1 MMQISTKNIDSVY
14 INNASSNTAAFR
26 QGLHDGIPI
35 GLGYF
40 AVAFSLGI
48 ICRTSGLSVFQG
60 FLTSLLN
67 NTSAG
72 EFAAITLIGQNASY
86 TEIALVT
93 LIANARYML
102 MSCALS
108 QRLSNAQGFFIH
120 RLAMAFAVTD
130 ELFGIAISRP
140 GVLNPYYYYGG
151 MAVAIPGWSIGT
163 ACGIIAG
170 AALPERIV
178 SALSVALFGMFLAI
192 IIPPARESRIILTV
206 VITSFVAS
214 FAATYMEP
222 LAQLTGGT
230 RTIILTV
237 VIAAA
242 AAWFRPVQ
250 SQQKED

>member
-1 MMQISTKNIDSVY
+1 MTSTKQQ
-14 INNASSNTAAFR
+14 SSPLPPTKSEALR
-26 QGLHDGIPI
+26 QGAHDAIPV

-48 ICRTSGLSVFQG
+48 ICRSSGLSVFQG
-60 FLTSLLN
+60 FLASLLN

-72 EFAAITLIGQNASY
+72 EFAAITLIGTNASY
-86 TEIALVT
+86 MEIALVT

-108 QRLSNAQGFFIH
+108 QRLEPGKSFLH
-120 RLAMAFAVTD
+120 RLGIAFAVTD
-130 ELFGIAISRP
+130 ELFGIAIARKGYLEP
-140 GVLNPYYYYGG
+140 AYYYGA
-151 MAVAIPGWSIGT
+151 MAVAIPGWSLGT

-170 AALPERIV
+170 SALPERIV

-192 IIPPARESRIILTV
+192 IIPPARESRVILTV
-206 VITSFVAS
+206 VLTSFIASFVA
-214 FAATYMEP
+214 TYVEP

-237 VIAAA
+237 AIAAG
-242 AAWFRPVQ
+242 AAWFSPVSDQ
-250 SQQKED
+250 RKEG

>member
-1 MMQISTKNIDSVY
+1 MTSTKQQ
-14 INNASSNTAAFR
+14 SSPLPPTKSEALR
-26 QGLHDGIPI
+26 QGAHDAIPI

-48 ICRTSGLSVFQG
+48 ICRSSGLSVFQG
-60 FLTSLLN
+60 FLASLLN

-72 EFAAITLIGQNASY
+72 EFAAITLIGTNASY
-86 TEIALVT
+86 MEIALVT

-108 QRLSNAQGFFIH
+108 QRLEPWQSFLH
-120 RLAMAFAVTD
+120 RLGIAFAVTD
-130 ELFGIAISRP
+130 ELFGIAIARKGYLEP
-140 GVLNPYYYYGG
+140 AYYYGA
-151 MAVAIPGWSIGT
+151 MAVAIPGWSLGT

-170 AALPERIV
+170 SALPERIV

-192 IIPPARESRIILTV
+192 IIPPARESRVILTV
-206 VITSFVAS
+206 VLTSFIASFVA
-214 FAATYMEP
+214 TYVEP

-237 VIAAA
+237 AIAAA
-242 AAWFRPVQ
+242 AAWLRPVQ
-250 SQQKED
+250 DVQKEA

>member
-1 MMQISTKNIDSVY
+1 MQISTKNIDSVY
-14 INNASSNTAAFR
+14 TNNASSNTAAFR

-48 ICRTSGLSVFQG
+48 ICRSSGLTVFQS

-108 QRLSNAQGFFIH
+108 QRLSSAQSFLH

-178 SALSVALFGMFLAI
+178 SALSAVGAAYRRYAYHYPHCSHRSGCSLVQAGTVPAKGGLADGTQYLYLYCSHGTCYLRY
-192 IIPPARESRIILTV
+192 PR
-206 VITSFVAS
+206 TSANTHS
-214 FAATYMEP
+214 
-222 LAQLTGGT
+222 
-230 RTIILTV
+230 
-237 VIAAA
+237 
-242 AAWFRPVQ
+242 
-250 SQQKED
+250 

>member
-1 MMQISTKNIDSVY
+1 MMQILTKNIDSVY
-14 INNASSNTAAFR
+14 TNNASSNTAAFR
-26 QGLHDGIPI
+26 QGLQDGIPI

-48 ICRTSGLSVFQG
+48 ICRISGLSVFQG

-93 LIANARYML
+93 LIANAR
-102 MSCALS
+102 LS
-108 QRLSNAQGFFIH
+108 SAQSFMH
-120 RLAMAFAVTD
+120 RLVIAFAVTD

-214 FAATYMEP
+214 FAATYLQP

-242 AAWFRPVQ
+242 AAWIRPVQ

>member
-1 MMQISTKNIDSVY
+1 MTSTKQQ
-14 INNASSNTAAFR
+14 SSPLPPTKSEALR
-26 QGLHDGIPI
+26 QGAHDAIPV

-48 ICRTSGLSVFQG
+48 ICRSSGLTVFQG
-60 FLTSLLN
+60 FLASLLN

-72 EFAAITLIGQNASY
+72 EFAAITLIGNNASY
-86 TEIALVT
+86 MEIALVT

-108 QRLSNAQGFFIH
+108 QRLQPGQSFLH
-120 RLAMAFAVTD
+120 RLGIAFAVTD
-130 ELFGIAISRP
+130 ELFGIAIARKGYLEP
-140 GVLNPYYYYGG
+140 AYYYGA
-151 MAVAIPGWSIGT
+151 MAVAIPGWSLGT

-170 AALPERIV
+170 SALPERIV

-192 IIPPARESRIILTV
+192 IIPPARESRVILTV
-206 VITSFVAS
+206 VITSFIAS
-214 FAATYMEP
+214 FVATYVEP

-237 VIAAA
+237 AIAAA
-242 AAWFRPVQ
+242 AAWLRPVHDV
-250 SQQKED
+250 QKEA

>member
-1 MMQISTKNIDSVY
+1 MLRPSAKACTMVSPY
-14 INNASSNTAAFR
+14 
-26 QGLHDGIPI
+26 

-40 AVAFSLGI
+40 CLVAFSLGI

-108 QRLSNAQGFFIH
+108 QRLSSAQGFIH

-163 ACGIIAG
+163 VLRHYRRCCAARAYCQRTECSTVWHVPCYHHAPCTRKPYHFNCCNHKLHRQLRSNIHGAVG
-170 AALPERIV
+170 AAYRRYTYHYPHCSHRSGCSLV
-178 SALSVALFGMFLAI
+178 QAGYS
-192 IIPPARESRIILTV
+192 PAN
-206 VITSFVAS
+206 
-214 FAATYMEP
+214 
-222 LAQLTGGT
+222 GG
-230 RTIILTV
+230 
-237 VIAAA
+237 
-242 AAWFRPVQ
+242 
-250 SQQKED
+250 S

>member
-1 MMQISTKNIDSVY
+1 MQSDMTFSNPPESKSASPSTL
-14 INNASSNTAAFR
+14 AFR
-26 QGLHDGIPI
+26 EGLHDGIPI

-48 ICRTSGLSVFQG
+48 ICRSSGLNVFQG
-60 FLTSLLN
+60 FLASFLN

-72 EFAAITLIGQNASY
+72 EFAAITLIGENASY
-86 TEIALVT
+86 MEIALVT

-108 QRLSNAQGFFIH
+108 QRLNPGENFIH
-120 RLAMAFAVTD
+120 RLGIAFAVTD
-130 ELFGIAISRP
+130 ELFGIAIARKGNLSP
-140 GVLNPYYYYGG
+140 WYYYGG
-151 MAVAIPGWSIGT
+151 MAVAIPGWSLGT

-170 AALPERIV
+170 GALPERIV

-192 IIPPARESRIILTV
+192 IIPPARESKIILTV
-206 VITSFVAS
+206 VLTS
-214 FAATYMEP
+214 FAASLLANYWQP

-237 VIAAA
+237 VIAAL
-242 AAWFRPVQ
+242 AAWLRPVNNAT
-250 SQQKED
+250 SKEA

>member
-1 MMQISTKNIDSVY
+1 
-14 INNASSNTAAFR
+14 
-26 QGLHDGIPI
+26 
-35 GLGYF
+35 
-40 AVAFSLGI
+40 
-48 ICRTSGLSVFQG
+48 
-60 FLTSLLN
+60 
-67 NTSAG
+67 
-72 EFAAITLIGQNASY
+72 
-86 TEIALVT
+86 
-93 LIANARYML
+93 ML

-108 QRLSNAQGFFIH
+108 QRLSSAQSFLH
-120 RLAMAFAVTD
+120 RLVIAFAVTD

-151 MAVAIPGWSIGT
+151 MAIAIPGWSIGT

-170 AALPERIV
+170 AALPDRIV

-214 FAATYMEP
+214 FAAAYLQP
-222 LAQLTGGT
+222 SAQLTGGT

-242 AAWFRPVQ
+242 AAWLRPVQ

>member
-1 MMQISTKNIDSVY
+1 MTSTKQQ
-14 INNASSNTAAFR
+14 SSPLPPTKSEALR
-26 QGLHDGIPI
+26 QGAHDAIPI

-48 ICRTSGLSVFQG
+48 ICRSSGLSVFQG
-60 FLTSLLN
+60 FLASLLN

-72 EFAAITLIGQNASY
+72 EFAAITLIGTNASY
-86 TEIALVT
+86 MEIALVT

-108 QRLSNAQGFFIH
+108 QRLQPGQSFLH
-120 RLAMAFAVTD
+120 RLGIAFAVTD
-130 ELFGIAISRP
+130 ELFGIAIARKGYLEP
-140 GVLNPYYYYGG
+140 AYYYGA
-151 MAVAIPGWSIGT
+151 MAVAIPGWSLGT

-170 AALPERIV
+170 SALPERIV

-192 IIPPARESRIILTV
+192 IIPPARESRVILTV
-206 VITSFVAS
+206 VLTSFTASFVA
-214 FAATYMEP
+214 TYVEP

-237 VIAAA
+237 AIAAA
-242 AAWFRPVQ
+242 AAWLRPVQ
-250 SQQKED
+250 DVQKEA

>member
-1 MMQISTKNIDSVY
+1 MTSTKQQ
-14 INNASSNTAAFR
+14 SSPLPPTKSEALR
-26 QGLHDGIPI
+26 QGAHDAIPI

-48 ICRTSGLSVFQG
+48 ICRSSGLSVFQG
-60 FLTSLLN
+60 FLASLLN

-72 EFAAITLIGQNASY
+72 EFAAITLIGTNASY
-86 TEIALVT
+86 MEIALVT

-108 QRLSNAQGFFIH
+108 QRLQPGQSFLH
-120 RLAMAFAVTD
+120 RLGIAFAVTD
-130 ELFGIAISRP
+130 ELFGIAIARKGYLEP
-140 GVLNPYYYYGG
+140 AYYYGA
-151 MAVAIPGWSIGT
+151 MAIAIPGWSLGT

-170 AALPERIV
+170 SALPERIV

-192 IIPPARESRIILTV
+192 IIPPARKSRVILTV
-206 VITSFVAS
+206 VLTSFIASFVA
-214 FAATYMEP
+214 TYVEP

-237 VIAAA
+237 AIAAA
-242 AAWFRPVQ
+242 AAWLRPVHDV
-250 SQQKED
+250 QKEA

>member
-1 MMQISTKNIDSVY
+1 MDFGDVWENLELGAMG
-14 INNASSNTAAFR
+14 AFEAR
-26 QGLHDGIPI
+26 KGRYGVFADGL
-35 GLGYF
+35 Y
-40 AVAFSLGI
+40 A
-48 ICRTSGLSVFQG
+48 
-60 FLTSLLN
+60 
-67 NTSAG
+67 
-72 EFAAITLIGQNASY
+72 
-86 TEIALVT
+86 
-93 LIANARYML
+93 
-102 MSCALS
+102 
-108 QRLSNAQGFFIH
+108 RLSSTVYAP
-120 RLAMAFAVTD
+120 V
-130 ELFGIAISRP
+130 
-140 GVLNPYYYYGG
+140 
-151 MAVAIPGWSIGT
+151 
-163 ACGIIAG
+163 AG

-214 FAATYMEP
+214 FAAAYLQP

>member
-1 MMQISTKNIDSVY
+1 MQPTTSPQTLRS
-14 INNASSNTAAFR
+14 ASPRTACFR

-48 ICRTSGLSVFQG
+48 ICRSSGLTVLQG
-60 FLTSLLN
+60 FLASLLN

-72 EFAAITLIGQNASY
+72 EFAAITLIGNNASY
-86 TEIALVT
+86 MEIALVT
-93 LIANARYML
+93 LVANARYML

-108 QRLSNAQGFFIH
+108 QRLSEGEGFIH
-120 RLAMAFAVTD
+120 RLGIAFAVTD
-130 ELFGIAISRP
+130 ELFGIAVARQGMLSP
-140 GVLNPYYYYGG
+140 WYYYGA
-151 MAVAIPGWSIGT
+151 MAVAIPGWSLGT

-170 AALPERIV
+170 GALPERIV
-178 SALSVALFGMFLAI
+178 SALSVALFGMFLAV
-192 IIPPARESRIILTV
+192 IIPPARQSRIILTV
-206 VITSFVAS
+206 VAAS
-214 FAATYMEP
+214 FTASLIANYWQP

-242 AAWFRPVQ
+242 AAWLRPVNNG
-250 SQQKED
+250 SKEA

>member
-1 MMQISTKNIDSVY
+1 MTSTKQQ
-14 INNASSNTAAFR
+14 SSPLPPTKSEALR
-26 QGLHDGIPI
+26 QGAHDAIPI

-48 ICRTSGLSVFQG
+48 ICRSSGLSVFQG
-60 FLTSLLN
+60 FLASLLN

-72 EFAAITLIGQNASY
+72 EFAAITLIGTNASY
-86 TEIALVT
+86 MEIALVT

-108 QRLSNAQGFFIH
+108 QRLEPGKSFLH
-120 RLAMAFAVTD
+120 RLGIAFAVTD
-130 ELFGIAISRP
+130 ELFGIAIARKGYLEP
-140 GVLNPYYYYGG
+140 AYYYGA
-151 MAVAIPGWSIGT
+151 MAVAIPGWSLGT

-170 AALPERIV
+170 SALPERIV

-192 IIPPARESRIILTV
+192 IIPPARESRVILTV
-206 VITSFVAS
+206 VLTSFIASFVA
-214 FAATYMEP
+214 TYVEP

-237 VIAAA
+237 LIAAG
-242 AAWFRPVQ
+242 AAWFSPV
-250 SQQKED
+250 SDQKKEG

>member
-1 MMQISTKNIDSVY
+1 MTSTKQQ
-14 INNASSNTAAFR
+14 SSPLPPTKSEALR
-26 QGLHDGIPI
+26 QGAHDAIPV

-48 ICRTSGLSVFQG
+48 ICRSSGLTVFQG
-60 FLTSLLN
+60 FLASLLN

-72 EFAAITLIGQNASY
+72 EFAAITLIGTNASY
-86 TEIALVT
+86 MEIALVT

-108 QRLSNAQGFFIH
+108 QRLEPGQSFLH
-120 RLAMAFAVTD
+120 RLGIAFAVTD
-130 ELFGIAISRP
+130 ELFGIAIARKGYLEP
-140 GVLNPYYYYGG
+140 AYYYGA
-151 MAVAIPGWSIGT
+151 MAVAIPGWSLGT

-170 AALPERIV
+170 SALPERIV

-192 IIPPARESRIILTV
+192 IIPPARESRVILTV
-206 VITSFVAS
+206 VLTSFIASFVA
-214 FAATYMEP
+214 TYVEP

-237 VIAAA
+237 LIAAG
-242 AAWFRPVQ
+242 AAWFSPVSDQ
-250 SQQKED
+250 RKEA

>member
-1 MMQISTKNIDSVY
+1 M
-14 INNASSNTAAFR
+14 
-26 QGLHDGIPI
+26 
-35 GLGYF
+35 GYF

-108 QRLSNAQGFFIH
+108 QRLSSAQSFMH
-120 RLAMAFAVTD
+120 RLVIAFAVTD
-130 ELFGIAISRP
+130 EL
-140 GVLNPYYYYGG
+140 LNPYYYYGG

-214 FAATYMEP
+214 FAAAYLQP

-242 AAWFRPVQ
+242 AAWLRPVQ

>member
-14 INNASSNTAAFR
+14 TNNASSDAAAFR

-108 QRLSNAQGFFIH
+108 QRLSSAQ
-120 RLAMAFAVTD
+120 
-130 ELFGIAISRP
+130 
-140 GVLNPYYYYGG
+140 VLNPYYYYGG

-163 ACGIIAG
+163 ACGIVAG

-192 IIPPARESRIILTV
+192 IMPPARESRIILTV
-206 VITSFVAS
+206 VITSFIAS

-250 SQQKED
+250 SQQKEA

>member
-1 MMQISTKNIDSVY
+1 MTSTKQQ
-14 INNASSNTAAFR
+14 SSPLPPTKSEALR
-26 QGLHDGIPI
+26 QGAHDAIPI

-48 ICRTSGLSVFQG
+48 ICRSSGLSVFQG
-60 FLTSLLN
+60 FLASLLN

-72 EFAAITLIGQNASY
+72 EFAAITLIGTNASY
-86 TEIALVT
+86 MEIALVT

-108 QRLSNAQGFFIH
+108 QRLEPGQSFLH
-120 RLAMAFAVTD
+120 RLGIAFAVTD
-130 ELFGIAISRP
+130 ELFGIAIARKGYLEP
-140 GVLNPYYYYGG
+140 AYYYGA
-151 MAVAIPGWSIGT
+151 MAVAIPGWSLGT

-170 AALPERIV
+170 SALPERIV

-192 IIPPARESRIILTV
+192 IIPPARESRVILTV
-206 VITSFVAS
+206 VLTSFIASFVA
-214 FAATYMEP
+214 TYVEP

-237 VIAAA
+237 AIAAA
-242 AAWFRPVQ
+242 AAWLRPVHDV
-250 SQQKED
+250 QKEA

>member
-1 MMQISTKNIDSVY
+1 MMQISTKNIYSVY
-14 INNASSNTAAFR
+14 TNNDSSNAAAFR
-26 QGLHDGIPI
+26 QGLQDAIPI

-108 QRLSNAQGFFIH
+108 QRLSNAQGFIH
-120 RLAMAFAVTD
+120 RLAMAF
-130 ELFGIAISRP
+130 
-140 GVLNPYYYYGG
+140 
-151 MAVAIPGWSIGT
+151 
-163 ACGIIAG
+163 
-170 AALPERIV
+170 
-178 SALSVALFGMFLAI
+178 ALSVALFGMFLAI
-192 IIPPARESRIILTV
+192 IMPPARESRIILTV
-206 VITSFVAS
+206 VITSFIAS
-214 FAATYMEP
+214 FAATYMQP

-242 AAWFRPVQ
+242 AAYLRPVQ
-250 SQQKED
+250 SQQKEA